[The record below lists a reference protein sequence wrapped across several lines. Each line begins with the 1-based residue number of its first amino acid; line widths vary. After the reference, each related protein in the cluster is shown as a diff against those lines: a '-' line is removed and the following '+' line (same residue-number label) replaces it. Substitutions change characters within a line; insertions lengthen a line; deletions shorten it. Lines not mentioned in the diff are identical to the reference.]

1 MSQEI
6 TTPAASTSVE
16 EAIFAS
22 GGVSGSFEDS
32 GEIEEE
38 GEDDD
43 YPELEPQKLAVAQ
56 LRQLAARRAQ
66 AEEILAEAYV
76 SERSSGRA
84 SG

>member
-1 MSQEI
+1 MRILGCIAHRQRGG
-6 TTPAASTSVE
+6 TPAAASTSVE

-56 LRQLAARRAQ
+56 LRQALAARRAP
-66 AEEILAEAYV
+66 AEGIPAEA
-76 SERSSGRA
+76 
-84 SG
+84 